1 MLLIVGMKGQEADL
15 ILIKK
20 EDRNI
25 QIKTM
30 ADLNKGRNRGQE
42 INIKRNKDIK
52 EMIEIMIVIEIEI
65 VTETETDMII
75 EIAKEMGHDKEE
87 EVKVMIAIVKAEETE
102 IENTKSQKKIPIFSK
117 ENKSKELDKQTLKKP
132 NSLKSSL
139 IKGLFFKK
147 SSENMSESNKNSKKH
162 VLFY

>member
-52 EMIEIMIVIEIEI
+52 EMIEIVIVIVI
-65 VTETETDMII
+65 VTETETETDMII
-75 EIAKEMGHDKEE
+75 EIAKEMGRVKEE
-87 EVKVMIAIVKAEETE
+87 EVKAMTVIVKAEETE
-102 IENTKSQKKIPIFSK
+102 IENTKNQKKIPISNK
-117 ENKSKELDKQTLKKP
+117 ENK
-132 NSLKSSL
+132 
-139 IKGLFFKK
+139 
-147 SSENMSESNKNSKKH
+147 
-162 VLFY
+162 

>member
-52 EMIEIMIVIEIEI
+52 EMIEIAIVIVI
-65 VTETETDMII
+65 VIVTETETETDMII
-75 EIAKEMGHDKEE
+75 EIAKEMGRVKEE
-87 EVKVMIAIVKAEETE
+87 EVKAMTVIVKAEETE
-102 IENTKSQKKIPIFSK
+102 IENTKNHKKIPISNK
-117 ENKSKELDKQTLKKP
+117 ENK
-132 NSLKSSL
+132 
-139 IKGLFFKK
+139 
-147 SSENMSESNKNSKKH
+147 
-162 VLFY
+162 